1 MDGVVGIS
9 HHHSQ
14 RTSFTF
20 GDYIAMDPLSIAAS
34 VTGVLAFA
42 ASTARGLHSLVM
54 EIRDAPEDISA
65 VGRDVQS
72 LVAVL
77 ASAQETCTKL
87 NEGKASLN
95 LKLSALNGLLEGK
108 GQDDIRADIKDAYVK
123 IMNEFRN
130 FEAGKR
136 VKRRIEDDVASASTE
151 RGRRASLSEV
161 TDPEFSMRR
170 FLQPAKDD
178 RLVAG
183 GINATMSE
191 SHNTANTAALLSPWA
206 SDPNAILEAVRAR
219 NQHLIETLL
228 NQGIS
233 LSTRSVQGYTVL
245 HYCAI
250 ADDSETANL
259 LIEHGADI
267 NAKDYELRSPLRL
280 ALASEALSVARILS
294 EKGCVIGDSS
304 TALLRLTG
312 RSEEVPGVRPL
323 LQSLAKRLV
332 ETGQGPFLL
341 HQAISEVDK
350 FSIKILLDEGFSI
363 SKPDHRARGLHSL
376 LMEIRDAPEDIS
388 AVGRDVQ
395 SLVAVLASAQE
406 TCTKYDIC
414 REDKALAVA
423 LGDYLDMCQEAM
435 QGMHILLK
443 PLAST
448 GGGGKRSPLRF
459 ALGWTMRKSEI
470 RGLRARLNE
479 GKASLNLTLS
489 ALNGLLEGKG
499 QDDIRADIKDAYVK
513 IMNEFRNF
521 EAGKRVKRRIEDDVA
536 SASTERGRR
545 ASLSEVTDPE
555 FSMRRFLQPVTDDRL
570 VAGGINATMGENH
583 NTAATAALLSPWA
596 SDPNAIL
603 EAVRARNQ
611 HLIETLLNQ
620 GISLSTR
627 SVQGYTVLHYCA
639 IADDSET
646 AKLLIEHGAD
656 INAKDYEL
664 RSPFRLAL
672 ASEALS
678 VARLL
683 SFSTRGSASASLII
697 AESHPFITPS
707 DAIADLRCASL

>member
-1 MDGVVGIS
+1 
-9 HHHSQ
+9 
-14 RTSFTF
+14 
-20 GDYIAMDPLSIAAS
+20 MDPLSIAAS
-34 VTGVLAFA
+34 VTGILAFA
-42 ASTARGLHSLVM
+42 ASTARGLHSLV
-54 EIRDAPEDISA
+54 
-65 VGRDVQS
+65 
-72 LVAVL
+72 
-77 ASAQETCTKL
+77 
-87 NEGKASLN
+87 
-95 LKLSALNGLLEGK
+95 
-108 GQDDIRADIKDAYVK
+108 
-123 IMNEFRN
+123 
-130 FEAGKR
+130 
-136 VKRRIEDDVASASTE
+136 
-151 RGRRASLSEV
+151 
-161 TDPEFSMRR
+161 
-170 FLQPAKDD
+170 
-178 RLVAG
+178 
-183 GINATMSE
+183 
-191 SHNTANTAALLSPWA
+191 
-206 SDPNAILEAVRAR
+206 
-219 NQHLIETLL
+219 
-228 NQGIS
+228 
-233 LSTRSVQGYTVL
+233 
-245 HYCAI
+245 
-250 ADDSETANL
+250 
-259 LIEHGADI
+259 
-267 NAKDYELRSPLRL
+267 
-280 ALASEALSVARILS
+280 
-294 EKGCVIGDSS
+294 
-304 TALLRLTG
+304 
-312 RSEEVPGVRPL
+312 
-323 LQSLAKRLV
+323 
-332 ETGQGPFLL
+332 
-341 HQAISEVDK
+341 
-350 FSIKILLDEGFSI
+350 
-363 SKPDHRARGLHSL
+363 
-376 LMEIRDAPEDIS
+376 MEIRDAPEDIS

-555 FSMRRFLQPVTDDRL
+555 FSMRRFLQPATDDRL
-570 VAGGINATMGENH
+570 VAGGINATMSESH
-583 NTAATAALLSPWA
+583 DTANTAALLSPWA

-603 EAVRARNQ
+603 EA
-611 HLIETLLNQ
+611 
-620 GISLSTR
+620 
-627 SVQGYTVLHYCA
+627 GYTVLHYCA

-646 AKLLIEHGAD
+646 ANLLIEHGAD

-664 RSPFRLAL
+664 RSPLRLAL

-683 SFSTRGSASASLII
+683 SEKGCVIGDSSTALLRLTGRSEEVPGAISEVDKFSIKILLDEGFSISKPDHR
-697 AESHPFITPS
+697 

>member
-1 MDGVVGIS
+1 
-9 HHHSQ
+9 
-14 RTSFTF
+14 
-20 GDYIAMDPLSIAAS
+20 MDPLSIAAS

-42 ASTARGLHSLVM
+42 AST
-54 EIRDAPEDISA
+54 
-65 VGRDVQS
+65 
-72 LVAVL
+72 
-77 ASAQETCTKL
+77 
-87 NEGKASLN
+87 
-95 LKLSALNGLLEGK
+95 
-108 GQDDIRADIKDAYVK
+108 
-123 IMNEFRN
+123 
-130 FEAGKR
+130 
-136 VKRRIEDDVASASTE
+136 
-151 RGRRASLSEV
+151 
-161 TDPEFSMRR
+161 
-170 FLQPAKDD
+170 
-178 RLVAG
+178 
-183 GINATMSE
+183 
-191 SHNTANTAALLSPWA
+191 
-206 SDPNAILEAVRAR
+206 
-219 NQHLIETLL
+219 
-228 NQGIS
+228 
-233 LSTRSVQGYTVL
+233 
-245 HYCAI
+245 
-250 ADDSETANL
+250 
-259 LIEHGADI
+259 
-267 NAKDYELRSPLRL
+267 
-280 ALASEALSVARILS
+280 
-294 EKGCVIGDSS
+294 
-304 TALLRLTG
+304 
-312 RSEEVPGVRPL
+312 
-323 LQSLAKRLV
+323 
-332 ETGQGPFLL
+332 
-341 HQAISEVDK
+341 
-350 FSIKILLDEGFSI
+350 
-363 SKPDHRARGLHSL
+363 ARGLHSL

-479 GKASLNLTLS
+479 GKASLNLKLS

-499 QDDIRADIKDAYVK
+499 QDDIREDIKDAYVK

-683 SFSTRGSASASLII
+683 SEKGCIIGDSSTALLRLTGRSEELPGAISEADKSSIKILLDEGFSISKPDHRG
-697 AESHPFITPS
+697 ITPFYHAFRCDSRPAMRILVERGADVNQRITRHVIDEAGLPESWPDTDVS
-707 DAIADLRCASL
+707 DNLYGATAPIPTPQCGMAWIMFQC

>member
-1 MDGVVGIS
+1 MDRVVGIS

-42 ASTARGLHSLVM
+42 ASTARGLHSLV
-54 EIRDAPEDISA
+54 
-65 VGRDVQS
+65 
-72 LVAVL
+72 
-77 ASAQETCTKL
+77 
-87 NEGKASLN
+87 
-95 LKLSALNGLLEGK
+95 
-108 GQDDIRADIKDAYVK
+108 
-123 IMNEFRN
+123 
-130 FEAGKR
+130 
-136 VKRRIEDDVASASTE
+136 
-151 RGRRASLSEV
+151 
-161 TDPEFSMRR
+161 
-170 FLQPAKDD
+170 
-178 RLVAG
+178 
-183 GINATMSE
+183 
-191 SHNTANTAALLSPWA
+191 
-206 SDPNAILEAVRAR
+206 
-219 NQHLIETLL
+219 
-228 NQGIS
+228 
-233 LSTRSVQGYTVL
+233 
-245 HYCAI
+245 
-250 ADDSETANL
+250 
-259 LIEHGADI
+259 
-267 NAKDYELRSPLRL
+267 
-280 ALASEALSVARILS
+280 
-294 EKGCVIGDSS
+294 
-304 TALLRLTG
+304 
-312 RSEEVPGVRPL
+312 
-323 LQSLAKRLV
+323 
-332 ETGQGPFLL
+332 
-341 HQAISEVDK
+341 
-350 FSIKILLDEGFSI
+350 
-363 SKPDHRARGLHSL
+363 
-376 LMEIRDAPEDIS
+376 MEIRDAPEDIS

-555 FSMRRFLQPVTDDRL
+555 FSMRRFLQPATDDRL
-570 VAGGINATMGENH
+570 VAGGINATMSESH
-583 NTAATAALLSPWA
+583 DTANTAALLSPWA

-646 AKLLIEHGAD
+646 ANLLIEHGAD

-664 RSPFRLAL
+664 RSPLRLAL

-683 SFSTRGSASASLII
+683 SEKGCVIGDSSTALLRLTGRSEEVPGVRPLLQSLAKRLVETGQGPFLLHQAISEVDKFSIKILLDEGFSISKPDHRGITPFYHAFRRDSRPAMRILVERGADVNQRITRHVIDEAGLPQSWPDTDVSDNLYGATAVYLAARYKRDPAMTRFLIDLGADPDAPMWDGMDHVPMLGICARDFTAQAKVMVEGGSDINRPTHGGRGVLYWTVICGNNDLMKTLI
-697 AESHPFITPS
+697 AHGGDVNSSHPDEGTLLMLAAARGNLEMTRMLVEAGADVFKLDKDGKT
-707 DAIADLRCASL
+707 AMQIASNHGEQDVANALQAVM

>member
-1 MDGVVGIS
+1 MNRVLGIS
-9 HHHSQ
+9 HHLSQ

-20 GDYIAMDPLSIAAS
+20 GDYIAMGPLSIAAS

-54 EIRDAPEDISA
+54 EIRDA
-65 VGRDVQS
+65 R
-72 LVAVL
+72 
-77 ASAQETCTKL
+77 
-87 NEGKASLN
+87 
-95 LKLSALNGLLEGK
+95 
-108 GQDDIRADIKDAYVK
+108 
-123 IMNEFRN
+123 
-130 FEAGKR
+130 
-136 VKRRIEDDVASASTE
+136 
-151 RGRRASLSEV
+151 
-161 TDPEFSMRR
+161 
-170 FLQPAKDD
+170 
-178 RLVAG
+178 
-183 GINATMSE
+183 
-191 SHNTANTAALLSPWA
+191 
-206 SDPNAILEAVRAR
+206 
-219 NQHLIETLL
+219 
-228 NQGIS
+228 
-233 LSTRSVQGYTVL
+233 
-245 HYCAI
+245 
-250 ADDSETANL
+250 
-259 LIEHGADI
+259 
-267 NAKDYELRSPLRL
+267 
-280 ALASEALSVARILS
+280 
-294 EKGCVIGDSS
+294 
-304 TALLRLTG
+304 
-312 RSEEVPGVRPL
+312 
-323 LQSLAKRLV
+323 
-332 ETGQGPFLL
+332 
-341 HQAISEVDK
+341 
-350 FSIKILLDEGFSI
+350 
-363 SKPDHRARGLHSL
+363 
-376 LMEIRDAPEDIS
+376 EDIS

-435 QGMHILLK
+435 QGIHILLK

-459 ALGWTMRKSEI
+459 ALGWTVRKSEI

-513 IMNEFRNF
+513 IMSEFRNF
-521 EAGKRVKRRIEDDVA
+521 EAGKRVKRRIENDVA

-555 FSMRRFLQPVTDDRL
+555 FSMRRFLQPVTDDGL
-570 VAGGINATMGENH
+570 VARGINATMGESH
-583 NTAATAALLSPWA
+583 NTADTAALLSPWA

-620 GISLSTR
+620 GLSLSTR

-639 IADDSET
+639 IADDAET
-646 AKLLIEHGAD
+646 ANLLIEHGAD

-683 SFSTRGSASASLII
+683 SEKGCIIGDSSTALLRLTGRSEEVPGVRPLLQSLAKRLIETGQGPFLLHQAISDVDKSSMKILLDEGFSISKPDHRERGADVNQRITRHVIDEAGLPETWPDTDVSDNLYGATAVFLAARYKRDPAMTRFLIDLGADPDAPMWDGMGICARDFTAQAKVMVEGGSDINRPTHGGRGVLYWTTICENNDLMKTLIVHGGDVNS
-697 AESHPFITPS
+697 SHPDEGTLLM
-707 DAIADLRCASL
+707 IAAARGNLEMTRMLVEAGADVFKLDKDGKTALQIASSHGKQDVVNALQAVM

>member
-77 ASAQETCTKL
+77 ASAQETCT
-87 NEGKASLN
+87 N
-95 LKLSALNGLLEGK
+95 LLEGK

-363 SKPDHRARGLHSL
+363 SKPDHRERGADVNQRITRHVIDEAGLPESWPDTDVSDNLYGATAVYLAARYKRDPAMTRFLIDLGADPDAPMWDGMDHVPMLGICARDFTAQAKVMVEGGSDINRPTHGGRGVLYWTVICGNNDLMKTLIAHGGDVNSSHPDEGTLLMLAAARGNLEMTRML
-376 LMEIRDAPEDIS
+376 VEAG
-388 AVGRDVQ
+388 ADVFK
-395 SLVAVLASAQE
+395 L
-406 TCTKYDIC
+406 
-414 REDKALAVA
+414 DKD
-423 LGDYLDMCQEAM
+423 GKTAM
-435 QGMHILLK
+435 QI
-443 PLAST
+443 ASNH
-448 GGGGKRSPLRF
+448 GK
-459 ALGWTMRKSEI
+459 
-470 RGLRARLNE
+470 
-479 GKASLNLTLS
+479 
-489 ALNGLLEGKG
+489 
-499 QDDIRADIKDAYVK
+499 Q
-513 IMNEFRNF
+513 
-521 EAGKRVKRRIEDDVA
+521 DVA
-536 SASTERGRR
+536 NA
-545 ASLSEVTDPE
+545 
-555 FSMRRFLQPVTDDRL
+555 LQ
-570 VAGGINATMGENH
+570 
-583 NTAATAALLSPWA
+583 
-596 SDPNAIL
+596 
-603 EAVRARNQ
+603 AVM
-611 HLIETLLNQ
+611 
-620 GISLSTR
+620 
-627 SVQGYTVLHYCA
+627 
-639 IADDSET
+639 
-646 AKLLIEHGAD
+646 
-656 INAKDYEL
+656 
-664 RSPFRLAL
+664 
-672 ASEALS
+672 
-678 VARLL
+678 
-683 SFSTRGSASASLII
+683 
-697 AESHPFITPS
+697 
-707 DAIADLRCASL
+707 